1 MNFFIS
7 VLLYFLLTFAVIQS
21 LDYILRR
28 SKRKSGKLPPG
39 PSRLPIVGNLLDLGD
54 KPHKSLAKL
63 AKTHGQL
70 MSLKLG
76 QVTTIVVSSATM
88 AKEVLQKHDLTFCN
102 RTVVDA
108 ARALDHHEAGI
119 AWLPVA
125 TRWRNLRKICNSH
138 IFTSQ
143 KLDANQDLRRKKVQ
157 DLLAEVQER
166 CLVGEAVDLRQAAFT
181 ATLNALSNTVLSLD
195 LTDLSSDIARE
206 FKEHISCIMDEAGK
220 PNLVDYFPLLRRI
233 DPQGIRRR
241 TAIHFGK
248 VFDLFDRLIIERL
261 QLRKVKGY
269 IPLDD
274 MLDTLLTISEVNNE
288 EMDATRIKH
297 FFLVSTPLLYPVSSA
312 CLSIFVLFF
321 VHSVYLLCIKHMFLA
336 TSLFGLLF
344 DSIVQQDLFGAGTD
358 TTSSTLEWAMAELL
372 HSPKTLLKARAELE
386 RTIGEGNLLEESD
399 ITRLPYLQA
408 VIKETLR
415 LHPAVPFLLP
425 HKAGADAEIGGFTVP
440 KNAQVLVNVWAIGR
454 DPSMWE
460 DPNSF
465 VPERFL
471 ESGIDH
477 RGQNFE
483 FIPFGSGRRIC
494 PGLPLAMRMLP
505 LMLGSLILSF
515 DWKLADGVTPE
526 NLNMD
531 DKFGLTLLKAQPLQ
545 AIPITRELK
554 HG

>member
-1 MNFFIS
+1 
-7 VLLYFLLTFAVIQS
+7 
-21 LDYILRR
+21 
-28 SKRKSGKLPPG
+28 
-39 PSRLPIVGNLLDLGD
+39 
-54 KPHKSLAKL
+54 
-63 AKTHGQL
+63 
-70 MSLKLG
+70 
-76 QVTTIVVSSATM
+76 M

-108 ARALDHHEAGI
+108 VRALDHHEAGI

-297 FFLVSTPLLYPVSSA
+297 FFLVSTPLLIISRLFCVSFNFCTVFCAFRLSA
-312 CLSIFVLFF
+312 LHQTHVLG
-321 VHSVYLLCIKHMFLA
+321 Y
-336 TSLFGLLF
+336 
-344 DSIVQQDLFGAGTD
+344 
-358 TTSSTLEWAMAELL
+358 
-372 HSPKTLLKARAELE
+372 
-386 RTIGEGNLLEESD
+386 
-399 ITRLPYLQA
+399 
-408 VIKETLR
+408 
-415 LHPAVPFLLP
+415 
-425 HKAGADAEIGGFTVP
+425 
-440 KNAQVLVNVWAIGR
+440 
-454 DPSMWE
+454 
-460 DPNSF
+460 
-465 VPERFL
+465 
-471 ESGIDH
+471 
-477 RGQNFE
+477 
-483 FIPFGSGRRIC
+483 IPFWASI
-494 PGLPLAMRMLP
+494 
-505 LMLGSLILSF
+505 
-515 DWKLADGVTPE
+515 
-526 NLNMD
+526 
-531 DKFGLTLLKAQPLQ
+531 
-545 AIPITRELK
+545 
-554 HG
+554 

>member
-108 ARALDHHEAGI
+108 VRALDHHEAGI

-138 IFTSQ
+138 IFTAQ

-288 EMDATRIKH
+288 EMDATRINH
-297 FFLVSTPLLYPVSSA
+297 FFL
-312 CLSIFVLFF
+312 
-321 VHSVYLLCIKHMFLA
+321 
-336 TSLFGLLF
+336 
-344 DSIVQQDLFGAGTD
+344 DLFGAGTD

-454 DPSMWE
+454 DTSMWE

-494 PGLPLAMRMLP
+494 PGLPLAMRMLH

-531 DKFGLTLLKAQPLQ
+531 DKFGLTLLKAQPLR

>member
-1 MNFFIS
+1 MNFFIT
-7 VLLYFLLTFAVIQS
+7 VLLCFLLTFAVIQS

-39 PSRLPIVGNLLDLGD
+39 PSRLPIVGNLFDLGD

-76 QVTTIVVSSATM
+76 QVTTIVVSSAAM

-102 RTVVDA
+102 RTIVDA
-108 ARALDHHEAGI
+108 VRALDHHEAGI

-125 TRWRNLRKICNSH
+125 TSWRNLRKLCNSH
-138 IFTSQ
+138 IFTAQ

-269 IPLDD
+269 IPSDD

-288 EMDATRIKH
+288 EMDTTRIKH
-297 FFLVSTPLLYPVSSA
+297 FFL
-312 CLSIFVLFF
+312 
-321 VHSVYLLCIKHMFLA
+321 
-336 TSLFGLLF
+336 
-344 DSIVQQDLFGAGTD
+344 DLFGAGTD

-372 HSPKTLLKARAELE
+372 HSPKTLLEARAELE

-454 DPSMWE
+454 DPSLWE

-483 FIPFGSGRRIC
+483 LIPFGSGRRIC
-494 PGLPLAMRMLP
+494 PGLPLAMRMLH

-515 DWKLADGVTPE
+515 DWELADGVTPE

-531 DKFGLTLLKAQPLQ
+531 DKFGLTLLKAQPLR
-545 AIPITRELK
+545 AIPIRV
-554 HG
+554 